1 MPFNRDPSMSDTK
14 IAQLLRSAGTHR
26 VLLLADG
33 SVIERSGGTASWRN
47 NNPGNLKF
55 EFSASADPTTHAKRT
70 REQAL
75 AVAQARY
82 NGIVDLD
89 QWGNAVFETPQAGR
103 AAQIQLLRSRF
114 GHQTV
119 EQMVQGYSTTDYS
132 GATHHAQQAAAI
144 HRVAQAAGSDLHGK
158 AIGALTRRELDALAD
173 GIGHFEGFKIGEVR
187 VLSRPTLQ
195 AARDGLPGTPAGLRV
210 HGAAGYAPR
219 GHADVAPVVGPHATA
234 RAGDVPRP
242 ATRDPRAHGHEA
254 RHVAAGNGRNG
265 DAQAPHLHASLHP
278 GAHGAR
284 VRELQA
290 ALNRLGYGDAQGH
303 RLLEDGHYGHH
314 TRDAVVAFQAAHA
327 LPSAGV
333 AGPRTQAALRHADAQ
348 LVNSPVHPDHRLF
361 VRVLHQLRVAAVERG
376 ITPDLHD
383 ERIAGALL
391 VQMRRD
397 GIEHVDRVEINRDG
411 SRLRAIWVS
420 PLRDE
425 PGLNRTSCAIDL
437 HRAAE
442 QSLRASSEQLVH
454 AGLAAAVQ
462 EHQLARQHSGPRQPP
477 PQPRLAAQ
485 V

>member
-1 MPFNRDPSMSDTK
+1 MSDTK
-14 IAQLLRSAGTHR
+14 IAQLLRSPGTHR

-33 SVIERSGGTASWRN
+33 SVIERSGGSASWRN

-55 EFSASADPTTHAKRT
+55 EFAASADATSHAKRS

-75 AVAQARY
+75 AFAQARY
-82 NGIVDLD
+82 TGIVDLD

-114 GHQTV
+114 GHDTV
-119 EQMVQGYSTTDYS
+119 EQMVQGYSTADYS

-144 HRVAQAAGSDLHGK
+144 HRCAQAAGSDLHGK
-158 AIGALTRRELDALAD
+158 AIASMTRRELDALAD
-173 GIGHFEGFKIGEVR
+173 GIGHFEGFKV
-187 VLSRPTLQ
+187 
-195 AARDGLPGTPAGLRV
+195 
-210 HGAAGYAPR
+210 
-219 GHADVAPVVGPHATA
+219 
-234 RAGDVPRP
+234 GDVRMLSGP
-242 ATRDPRAHGHEA
+242 ALQPAHGVFPASRRGAGGHPAAATEAGPKAVVAHDDAAAVDVPPLASRLHGHEA
-254 RHVAAGNGRNG
+254 RHVASHAGRRGQ
-265 DAQAPHLHASLHP
+265 AQAPHLHASLHP

-290 ALNRLGYGDAQGH
+290 ALNRLGYGDAHGQ

-314 TRDAVVAFQAAHA
+314 TRDAVVAFQVAHA

-348 LVNSPVHPDHRLF
+348 LVNSPAHPDHRLF
-361 VRVLHQLRVAAVERG
+361 ARVLHQLHVAEVERG
-376 ITPDLHD
+376 IAPDLHD
-383 ERIAGALL
+383 ERIAAALL

-437 HRAAE
+437 HQAAQ
-442 QSLRASSEQLVH
+442 QSLRASSEQLAH
-454 AGLAAAVQ
+454 SELASAVQ
-462 EHQLARQHSGPRQPP
+462 EHQLARQHSGPMQPAP
-477 PQPRLAAQ
+477 MRAVHA
-485 V
+485 

>member
-1 MPFNRDPSMSDTK
+1 MV
-14 IAQLLRSAGTHR
+14 R
-26 VLLLADG
+26 VVELDDA

-55 EFSASADPTTHAKRT
+55 AYSDTADRTAHADRT
-70 REQAL
+70 RDEAL
-75 AVAQARY
+75 GDARRRY
-82 NGIVDLD
+82 AGIVDLD
-89 QWGNAVFETPQAGR
+89 QWGNAVFDSLQAGR

-114 GHQTV
+114 GHGTV
-119 EQMVQGYSTTDYS
+119 EQMVQGYSTADYS
-132 GATHHAQQAAAI
+132 GATHHAQQAATI

-158 AIGALTRRELDALAD
+158 AIGSMTRRELDALAD
-173 GIGHFEGFKIGEVR
+173 GVGHFEGFKVGEVR

-195 AARDGLPGTPAGLRV
+195 AARDALPGSPAGARAR
-210 HGAAGYAPR
+210 GAAGHAPG
-219 GHADVAPVVGPHATA
+219 GHADVVRFAAADAATH
-234 RAGDVPRP
+234 GDVPRP
-242 ATRDPRAHGHEA
+242 IANDASVHGHEL
-254 RHVAAGNGRNG
+254 RHVADLRLNGH
-265 DAQAPHLHASLHP
+265 AQAPHLHASLHP

-290 ALNRLGYGDAQGH
+290 ALNRLGCGDAQGH

-348 LVNSPVHPDHRLF
+348 LVNSPVHPDHGLF
-361 VRVLHQLRVAAVERG
+361 VRVLHQLRVAELERG
-376 ITPDLHD
+376 IAPDPHD

-442 QSLRASSEQLVH
+442 QSLRASSEQLAH

-462 EHQLARQHSGPRQPP
+462 EHQLARQHSAPMAPP
-477 PQPRLAAQ
+477 AQRLAAQ
-485 V
+485 L

>member
-1 MPFNRDPSMSDTK
+1 MSSTK
-14 IAQLLRSAGTHR
+14 IVQLLRSPGTHR
-26 VLLLADG
+26 VLLLDDG
-33 SVIERSGGTASWRN
+33 SVVERSGGTASWRN

-55 EFSASADPTTHAKRT
+55 EFASSADPTAHAKRT

-75 AVAQARY
+75 AFAQARY
-82 NGIVDLD
+82 TGIVDLD

-119 EQMVQGYSTTDYS
+119 EQMVQGYSTADYS
-132 GATHHAQQAAAI
+132 GATHHAQQVAAI
-144 HRVAQAAGSDLHGK
+144 HRSAQQAGSDLHGK
-158 AIGALTRRELDALAD
+158 AIAAMTRRELDALAE
-173 GIGHFEGFKIGEVR
+173 GIGRFEGFKVGEVR
-187 VLSRPTLQ
+187 VLSGPALQ
-195 AARDGLPGTPAGLRV
+195 AARDALPPSRRRIAAQPAVDADAGAHARAQSG
-210 HGAAGYAPR
+210 HAAGAIAPEL
-219 GHADVAPVVGPHATA
+219 HA
-234 RAGDVPRP
+234 
-242 ATRDPRAHGHEA
+242 HEA
-254 RHVAAGNGRNG
+254 RHVASRDVVRSGH
-265 DAQAPHLHASLHP
+265 AQAPHLHASLHP
-278 GAHGAR
+278 GAHGTR

-290 ALNRLGYGDAQGH
+290 ALNRLGYGDAHGH
-303 RLLEDGHYGHH
+303 PLLEDGHYGHH

-348 LVNSPVHPDHRLF
+348 LVNSPAHPDHRLF
-361 VRVLHQLRVAAVERG
+361 ARVLHQLHVAEVERG
-376 ITPDLHD
+376 IAPDAHD

-437 HRAAE
+437 HLAAQ
-442 QSLRASSEQLVH
+442 QSLRASSEQLAH
-454 AGLAAAVQ
+454 SELTSAVQ
-462 EHQLARQHSGPRQPP
+462 EHQLARQHSTPMQRP
-477 PQPRLAAQ
+477 AHA
-485 V
+485 